1 MSTMRSG
8 NFPESMKPGLRK
20 AYFSSIKEMPKQ
32 FRQWANVISG
42 ESPGGEAGKSFFEDL
57 QIASIGSMAVKPE
70 GDPFQFDTFTEGEL
84 VRYTPQTFGLG
95 LRITMEAK
103 QDGKYGIFEKMSPEL
118 GYIAVQQMEYTAH
131 RILNE
136 GTATAGG
143 NGFTAAGFN
152 AGALFST
159 SQSLIKG
166 GAGQNRLT
174 TDVDLSVTGVE
185 LASDL
190 LRGTV
195 DESGFPKPIMKGSLL
210 YVPYQSR
217 WVAKEITQ
225 SELKPYTGNN
235 EVNPIGGEFS
245 FMESYWLTDSD
256 SWFLMAPKKEHD
268 LNVWLRLPPDLV
280 FDDDPNT
287 RDTLMTSVMRMAAGH
302 GDWRGVVASYGAA

>member
-8 NFPESMKPGLRK
+8 NFPESLKPGLRK

-32 FRQWANVISG
+32 FRQWANVLQG
-42 ESPGGEAGKSFFEDL
+42 ENPGGEAGKSYFEDL
-57 QIASIGSMAVKPE
+57 RIASIGSMAIKGE
-70 GDPFQFDTFTEGEL
+70 GDPIEFDHFIEDEL
-84 VRYTPQTFGLG
+84 VRYTPATSALG

-103 QDGKYGIFEKMSPEL
+103 QDGKYGIFEKMAPEL
-118 GYIAVQQMEYTAH
+118 GYIAVQRMEYLAH

-136 GTATAGG
+136 GTSTTGG

-152 AGALFST
+152 SEALFST
-159 SQSLIKG
+159 SHSLVRG
-166 GAGQNRLT
+166 GTQANRLT

-195 DESGFPKPIMKGSLL
+195 DESGFPKPIMRGTLL

-217 WVAKEITQ
+217 WVAREITQ

-235 EVNPIGGEFS
+235 EVNPLGGDFS

-256 SWFLMAPKKEHD
+256 SWFLMAPKAEHD
-268 LNVWLRLPPDLV
+268 LNVWIRMPPDLV
-280 FDDDPNT
+280 FDEDWNT
-287 RDTLMTSVMRMAAGH
+287 RDTVMTSVMRMAAGH
-302 GDWRGVVASYGAA
+302 GDYRGVVGSYGA